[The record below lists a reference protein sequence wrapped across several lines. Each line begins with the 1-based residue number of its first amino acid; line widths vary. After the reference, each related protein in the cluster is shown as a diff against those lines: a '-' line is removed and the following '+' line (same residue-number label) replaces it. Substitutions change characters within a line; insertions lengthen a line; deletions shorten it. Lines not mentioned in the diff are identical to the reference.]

1 MLRRF
6 ILVLIINLILY
17 SSKSLAAE
25 SPFIGY
31 GAGGYNGKLMIFGIP
46 GLELLKEVPIGVDIH
61 GPVTDGK
68 NLFVIDKAQNVVSVI
83 DLSNSS
89 VKKSIKLPD
98 YFGPSSIAI
107 SKDGKS
113 IYIAGELS
121 GKVASV
127 DVASGKVDTLVLKP
141 LPSSPN
147 FVALTTDGKYC
158 LVSDYSNDRILR
170 ISTSPFKLDKELKL
184 RSPHGITV
192 TPDGKSALVSS
203 KFYASI
209 IFVDLKDFKVEK
221 DIKTGAVPLEVII
234 DSKGAFAYQSQHAS
248 SEIVKIDIAKK
259 EVVGRFP
266 VKYNP
271 SSISITPDDK
281 YLVSVNTFSTGIYDG
296 LYSNISEN
304 GGTVTPQNMEVI
316 ELASGKSIKQ
326 EAVSG
331 NISDNIIL
339 SREAVK
345 DASLKGK
352 SEFIKKGSTPDV
364 APKEGVKISYIP
376 ADDRPPGVFDADD
389 GAIEIRLKAL
399 SYIFAPNIV
408 NCFKGDTVRFII
420 TNIDEK
426 ALYIDKPDVVH
437 GFTINGFEKQTN
449 VLLPKG
455 VSVVVEFLVDKK
467 GTFEFYCSN
476 FCGPVHHE
484 MRGKFVVE

>member
-17 SSKSLAAE
+17 SSKGLAAE
-25 SPFIGY
+25 VPFIGY
-31 GAGGYNGKLMIFGIP
+31 GAGGYNGKLMIFSIP

-61 GPVTDGK
+61 AHVTDGK
-68 NLFVIDKAQNVVSVI
+68 NLFAIDKAQNVISII

-113 IYIAGELS
+113 VYIAGELS

-127 DVASGKVDTLVLKP
+127 DVASGKVVTLDIKP

-158 LVSDYSNDRILR
+158 LVSDYSNNRILR

-209 IFVDLKDFKVEK
+209 IFVDLKDFKVEMG
-221 DIKTGAVPLEVII
+221 IKTGAVPLDVII

-248 SEIVKIDIAKK
+248 SEIVKIDIAKR
-259 EVVGRFP
+259 EVVGRFS

-271 SSISITPDDK
+271 SSISITPGDK
-281 YLVSVNTFSTGIYDG
+281 YLVSVNKFSTGIYDG

-331 NISDNIIL
+331 DISDNIIL
-339 SREAVK
+339 SREAIK

-352 SEFIKKGSTPDV
+352 SEFIKKGSKPDV

-455 VSVVVEFLVDKK
+455 VSAVVEFVADKK

-484 MRGKFVVE
+484 MRGRFVVE

>member
-6 ILVLIINLILY
+6 ILVLIFNLILY

-25 SPFIGY
+25 DPFIGY
-31 GAGGYNGKLMIFGIP
+31 GAGGYNGKLMIFSIP

-68 NLFVIDKAQNVVSVI
+68 NLFAIDKAQNVISII

-98 YFGPSSIAI
+98 YFGPNSIAI

-113 IYIAGELS
+113 AYIAGELS

-127 DVASGKVDTLVLKP
+127 DVASEKVDTLVLKP

-158 LVSDYSNDRILR
+158 LVSDYSNNRILR
-170 ISTSPFKLDKELKL
+170 ISTSPFKLDKELKV
-184 RSPHGITV
+184 RSPYCITV

-221 DIKTGAVPLEVII
+221 DIKTGAVPLDVII
-234 DSKGAFAYQSQHAS
+234 DSKGTFAYQSQHAS
-248 SEIVKIDIAKK
+248 SEIVKIDIAKR
-259 EVVGRFP
+259 EVVGRFS

-281 YLVSVNTFSTGIYDG
+281 YLVSVNKFSTGIYDG

-326 EAVSG
+326 VAVSG

-339 SREAVK
+339 SREAIK

-352 SEFIKKGSTPDV
+352 SEFIKKGSKPDV

-455 VSVVVEFLVDKK
+455 VSTIVEFLADKK

-484 MRGKFVVE
+484 MRGRFVVE